1 MSIKPLPHHY
11 SIENP
16 ASIYDEE
23 ALTALELAG
32 RTTAKV
38 NEAVAAFNVLD
49 ESTGKRL
56 DAQDA
61 KVKEM
66 NEVAM
71 PNLVNS
77 EIRRNINN
85 GTFDTAIDQY
95 AGGLEKRVDN
105 LFENVPEGGTT
116 MDAEVVDGRLGANGK
131 VYPCIGGN
139 IRDVGT
145 DSAMIAGDRVSPLAL
160 AHGYQQNLNRPS
172 MWEQGWIGTD
182 GVLGNTGVDN
192 ELYIRLADFVPE
204 TVERIVALAGIRL
217 TIVTYDK
224 DGYFLEWNEYR
235 QYEWAFDHASYK
247 YRVMATGAVENVTE
261 INSQKRNISVSDAK
275 NILLL
280 AKAVELHDGV
290 SVSATQHGYK
300 KEYNHRALWEQGY
313 IFGSTG
319 LSGYDMASID
329 SNHFSRTAGYIP
341 AGVECVVVEPGYTA
355 RLYTYALGGAFST
368 MEEFTGEKT
377 GFNHL
382 RNKYRLDVR
391 PTKRVN
397 EDYYYTNDTWDKV
410 KLLGVVD
417 TGNSGGGGGE
427 PGGGGSVVER
437 SPFLDDGAVYA
448 PAPYGYF
455 DIYFS
460 MSGSWPSLS
469 STVDKINAVFDNL
482 VNSYPD
488 YVTKFKVG
496 NACDG
501 SELNAY
507 RFKPT
512 PVISG
517 VDVNTPKIIII
528 GGQHGFEKGNV
539 VGLTALMH
547 MLATIR
553 TLTDAYPSKYDGL
566 RYLATHVEFVVLPIV
581 NPTGYAASTYKNANG
596 VNLNRNYDYKW
607 VNVADT
613 TSDQYG
619 GEAPFDQPETQAV
632 RNLILNEENVSLVID
647 SHSMG
652 SGAVP
657 DNKSLNW
664 FACCGE
670 QDEGYA
676 RMRHA
681 IHAHLAQL
689 NTHFFKK
696 YNLSKNNGL
705 SVGYCQGFDGAIN
718 TVPSLDNW
726 LVYNHKIKALTLEG
740 FNGYPGESSASPL
753 DGNGEILLNFILQ
766 FCHEYGRR

>member
-1 MSIKPLPHHY
+1 MSIKPLNHHY

-16 ASIYDEE
+16 ASVYDEE

-38 NEAVAAFNVLD
+38 NEAVAAFNELD
-49 ESTGKRL
+49 ENTGKRL

-66 NEVAM
+66 NEVIM
-71 PNLVNS
+71 PNLVNT

-85 GTFDTAIDQY
+85 GTFATAIDQY
-95 AGGLEKRVDN
+95 AGGLENRVDN
-105 LFENVPEGGTT
+105 LLNNVPEGGTT
-116 MDAEVVDGRLGANGK
+116 MDAEVVDGRLGADGK
-131 VYPCIGGN
+131 VHPCIGGN
-139 IRDVGT
+139 IREVGT
-145 DSAMIAGDRVSPLAL
+145 DNAMIAGDRVSPLAL
-160 AHGYQQNLNRPS
+160 EHGYHQNLNRPS

-182 GVLGNTGVDN
+182 GVPGNTGVDN

-224 DGYFLEWNEYR
+224 DGYFLEWNEFR

-261 INSQKRNISVSDAK
+261 VNSQKRNISVSDAK

-280 AKAVELHDGV
+280 AKVVELQDGV

-341 AGVECVVVEPGYTA
+341 AGVECVAVEPGYTA

-397 EDYYYTNDTWDKV
+397 SEYYFTNDTWDKV

-427 PGGGGSVVER
+427 PGGGGSVVVES

-448 PAPYGYF
+448 PPPVGYYGGSPTTSITSMDLSIGAPAVLSHF
-455 DIYFS
+455 NAMVS
-460 MSGSWPSLS
+460 MFP
-469 STVDKINAVFDNL
+469 T
-482 VNSYPD
+482 
-488 YVTKFKVG
+488 YVTKFAIG
-496 NACDG
+496 QSCDG
-501 SELNAY
+501 DTLYAY
-507 RFKPT
+507 RFKPS
-512 PVISG
+512 PVISNAPT
-517 VDVNTPKIIII
+517 NTPKIIILA
-528 GGQHGFEKGNV
+528 GQHGFEKGNV
-539 VGLTALMH
+539 IGLTALMYSICEGW
-547 MLATIR
+547 LNSKEAQYLR
-553 TLTDAYPSKYDGL
+553 TFI
-566 RYLATHVEFVVLPIV
+566 EFVVVPIV
-581 NPTGYAASTYKNANG
+581 NPTGFNAATYKNANG

-607 VNVADT
+607 VKIADK

-632 RNLILNEENVSLVID
+632 RDLILNESNVSLVID

-670 QDEGYA
+670 MDEGYA
-676 RMRHA
+676 RIRHA
-681 IHAHLAQL
+681 IHAHLSM
-689 NTHFFKK
+689 NTLQFFVNYATYIKPA
-696 YNLSKNNGL
+696 NGM
-705 SVGYCQGFDGAIN
+705 SVGYCEGFDGTIN
-718 TVPSLDNW
+718 TVPSVDNW
-726 LVYNHKIKALTLEG
+726 LVYNHKIKALTIEG
-740 FNGYPGESSASPL
+740 FNLMPGQNYYEGVNTIANL
-753 DGNGEILLNFILQ
+753 RILGNFIIQ
-766 FCHEYGRR
+766 FCAEYARG